1 MNPRELFNVWYDE
14 ARQFCQDNCQWAP
27 VCVYLDKNG
36 DFFVDYNHKDNRRTK
51 TWYVRKVLVIPT
63 DQLKMGVTSRFIN
76 KATRKLMYA
85 GIEDSGRDN
94 KVLKQRT
101 GSMVDENHSSKQTGD
116 PGHTDMLSG

>member
-14 ARQFCQDNCQWAP
+14 ARQFCQDNYQWAP

-63 DQLKMGVTSRFIN
+63 DQLKMGVTYGFIN
-76 KATRKLMYA
+76 KSIRKLIDA
-85 GIEDSGRDN
+85 GVKGTGQNST
-94 KVLKQRT
+94 VPKQRKRAV
-101 GSMVDENHSSKQTGD
+101 VDQDHSSKQTGD